1 MILMR
6 LKVNKSKNSINYYI
20 ITDIK
25 TKQGKRSTKV
35 FKKLGNEQDILKISN
50 GIPPLEWANKQLE
63 IVNKQVQ
70 EKSLKITADFS
81 QSNIIEKNKQFSFN
95 CGYLFLQDIYYSL
108 GLDKICNDISDK
120 YRIKYDLNSVL
131 ANLIYTRIIEP
142 SSKLSAF
149 ETAKSFLEQ
158 PNFELQNIYRALE
171 IISKETENIEASV
184 YKNSLNVVN
193 RNTKILYYD
202 CTNYFF
208 EIEEAEGIKQY
219 GKNKENRPLPIV
231 QMGLFMDGD
240 GFPLAFVIDSG
251 NTNEQITLKPLE
263 KQIIK
268 DFELSK
274 FVVCTDAGLASH
286 ENRIFNNIQ
295 DRSFIVTQSLKKIK
309 GHLKDWALSKE
320 DWHKL
325 NSNKLINLN
334 DIDNSSSNE
343 EIYYKERWINENGLE
358 QRLIVSYSPKYAAY
372 QKNLRAN
379 QIERAKNLI
388 NNPSTISKNRQ
399 NDPKRFIKSSSIT
412 NDGEIA
418 EKKVFSLNQSAIDN
432 EAMFDG
438 FYAVCTTLEDD
449 ISEIIKVNKR
459 RWEIEESFRILKSDF
474 KARPVYLKRDDR
486 IKAHFT
492 TCFLALLIYRILE
505 HKLGEKYTSSKIIDT
520 LRNMNMMKLDGVGYI
535 PTYTRTSLTDDL
547 HKVFKFR
554 TDHEITI
561 LKDMKKILNSTKK
574 QEKSRIF
581 Q

>member
-1 MILMR
+1 MR

-20 ITDIK
+20 ITDTK
-25 TKQGKRSTKV
+25 TKDGKRSTKV
-35 FKKLGNEQDILKISN
+35 FKKLGNEQEILKISN
-50 GIPPLEWANKQLE
+50 GESPLEWAKKQVD
-63 IVNKQVQ
+63 IVNKQIE
-70 EKSLKITADFS
+70 EKTLKITAEFS
-81 QSNIIEKNKQFSFN
+81 QSNLIEENKQLSFN

-108 GLDKICNDISDK
+108 GLDKICNVISDK
-120 YRIKYDLNSVL
+120 YRIKYNLNSIL
-131 ANLIYTRIIEP
+131 SNLIYTRIIEP

-149 ETAKSFLEQ
+149 ETAKTFLEQ
-158 PNFELQNIYRALE
+158 PDFELQNIYRALG
-171 IISKETENIEASV
+171 IIANETENIESAV

-219 GKNKENRPLPIV
+219 GKSKENRPLPIV

-240 GFPLAFVIDSG
+240 GFPLAFTIKSG
-251 NTNEQITLKPLE
+251 NTNEQVTLKPLE

-274 FVVCTDAGLASH
+274 FVVCTDAGLASI
-286 ENRIFNNIQ
+286 ENRKFNEVQ

-309 GHLKDWALSKE
+309 GHLKEWALSK
-320 DWHKL
+320 DGWHKL
-325 NSNKLINLN
+325 NSKKIINLDN
-334 DIDNSSSNE
+334 IDNSSSNE
-343 EIYYKERWINENGLE
+343 EIFYKERWINENGLS

-372 QKNLRAN
+372 QKAVRNS
-379 QIERAKNLI
+379 QVERAQKLI
-388 NNPSTISKNRQ
+388 NNPSSVSRNRQ
-399 NDPKRFIKSSSIT
+399 NDPKRFIKSTSVT
-412 NDGEIA
+412 RDGEVA
-418 EKKVFSLNQSAIDN
+418 DKRVLALNQSAIDS
-432 EAMFDG
+432 ESAFDG

-505 HKLGEKYTSSKIIDT
+505 HKLNGKFTSSQIINT
-520 LRNMNMMKLDGVGYI
+520 LRNMNLRNLDGVGFI
-535 PTYTRTSLTDDL
+535 PTYTRTPITNAL
-547 HKVFKFR
+547 HTNFNFR
-554 TDHEITI
+554 TDTEITT
-561 LKDMKKILNSTKK
+561 LKEMKKILNLTKK
-574 QEKSRIF
+574 
-581 Q
+581 

>member
-1 MILMR
+1 MR
-6 LKVNKSKNSINYYI
+6 LSLVKSKNATQFYVIKSFRDSNGKNTSKI
-20 ITDIK
+20 IE
-25 TKQGKRSTKV
+25 
-35 FKKLGNEQDILKISN
+35 KLGNLEEVTKKANGQDPI
-50 GIPPLEWANKQLE
+50 EWAKKYIDVLNEKEKNQSLE
-63 IVNKQVQ
+63 IIAKFSSVNQIPKD
-70 EKSLKITADFS
+70 I
-81 QSNIIEKNKQFSFN
+81 QSSFN
-95 CGYLFLQDIYYSL
+95 GGYLFLQDIYYSL
-108 GLDKICNDISDK
+108 GLDKICQDISDK
-120 YRIKYDLNSVL
+120 YRIKYDLNSIL

-171 IISKETENIEASV
+171 IIAKETEYIESSV
-184 YKNSLNVVN
+184 YKNSLTVVN
-193 RNTKILYYD
+193 RNTKVLYYD

-274 FVVCTDAGLASH
+274 FVVCTDAGLASR
-286 ENRIFNNIQ
+286 ENRIFNKIQ
-295 DRSFIVTQSLKKIK
+295 ERSFIVTQSLKKIK

-320 DWHKL
+320 GWHIL
-325 NSNKLINLN
+325 NSKKLINLN

-343 EIYYKERWINENGLE
+343 EIYYKERWINENDLS

-372 QKNLRAN
+372 QKSLRTT
-379 QIERAKNLI
+379 QIERAQKLI
-388 NNPSTISKNRQ
+388 NNPSSMDKNRQ
-399 NDPKRFIKSSSIT
+399 NDPKRFIKSASVT
-412 NDGEIA
+412 NHGEIA
-418 EKKVFSLNQSAIDN
+418 DKKVFALNQSAIDN

-505 HKLGEKYTSSKIIDT
+505 HKLDEKYTSTQIIQT
-520 LRNMNMMKLDGVGYI
+520 LRNMNFKNLEGFGYL
-535 PTYTRTSLTDDL
+535 PTYTRTDLTDAL
-547 HKVFKFR
+547 HQQFSFK
-554 TDHEITI
+554 TDTEIVSESM
-561 LKDMKKILNSTKK
+561 MKKIIKKTKK
-574 QEKSRIF
+574 H
-581 Q
+581 

>member
-1 MILMR
+1 MR
-6 LKVNKSKNSINYYI
+6 LKITKTNSNTSYYAI
-20 ITDIK
+20 IDVK
-25 TKQGKRSTKV
+25 TKEGKRTTKIY
-35 FKKLGNEQDILKISN
+35 KRLGDEQEILKISD
-50 GIPPLEWANKQLE
+50 GQPAIEWAKN
-63 IVNKQVQ
+63 QVARLKKAYE
-70 EKSLKITADFS
+70 EKSLKVIAEYS
-81 QSNIIEKNKQFSFN
+81 QTDLIEKNTQFLFN
-95 CGYLFLQDIYYSL
+95 GGYLFLQDIYYSL
-108 GLDKICNDISDK
+108 GLDKICMEISDK
-120 YRIKYDLNSVL
+120 YRIKYDLNSIL
-131 ANLIYTRIIEP
+131 SNLIYTRIIEP

-184 YKNSLNVVN
+184 YKNSLNVVD

-251 NTNEQITLKPLE
+251 NTNEQVTLKPLE
-263 KQIIK
+263 QQIIK

-274 FVVCTDAGLASH
+274 FVVCTDAGLASR

-295 DRSFIVTQSLKKIK
+295 ERSFIVTQSLKKIK
-309 GHLKDWALSKE
+309 GHLKDWALAK
-320 DWHKL
+320 DGWHKL
-325 NSNKLINLN
+325 GSKTLINLN

-343 EIYYKERWINENGLE
+343 EIYYKERWINENDLS

-372 QKNLRAN
+372 QKNVRAS
-379 QIERAKNLI
+379 QIERAQKLI
-388 NNPSTISKNRQ
+388 SNPSSLDKNRQ
-399 NDPKRFIKSSSIT
+399 NDPKRFIKSASVT
-412 NDGEIA
+412 KDGEIA
-418 EKKVFSLNQSAIDN
+418 DNKVLALNQSAIDN

-505 HKLGEKYTSSKIIDT
+505 HKLEEKYTSSQIIQT
-520 LRNMNMMKLDGVGYI
+520 LRDMNFFKKDGCGYV
-535 PTYTRTSLTDDL
+535 PTYTRTDLTDAL
-547 HKVFKFR
+547 HQEFKFR
-554 TDHEITI
+554 TDTEIVAQSA
-561 LKDMKKILNSTKK
+561 MKKIIKKTKK
-574 QEKSRIF
+574 KN
-581 Q
+581 

>member
-1 MILMR
+1 MR
-6 LKVNKSKNSINYYI
+6 LSLVKSKNATQFYVIKSFRDSNGKNTSKI
-20 ITDIK
+20 IE
-25 TKQGKRSTKV
+25 
-35 FKKLGNEQDILKISN
+35 KLGNLEEVTKKANGQDPI
-50 GIPPLEWANKQLE
+50 EWAKKYIELLN
-63 IVNKQVQ
+63 
-70 EKSLKITADFS
+70 EK
-81 QSNIIEKNKQFSFN
+81 EKNESLDIIAKFSPSTQIPKDIQN
-95 CGYLFLQDIYYSL
+95 SYNGGYLFLQDIYYSL
-108 GLDKICNDISDK
+108 GLDKICKDISDK

-131 ANLIYTRIIEP
+131 SNLIYARIIEP

-149 ETAKSFLEQ
+149 ETAKSFLEK
-158 PNFELQNIYRALE
+158 PTFELQNIYRALE

-184 YKNSLNVVN
+184 YKNSLKVVN
-193 RNTKILYYD
+193 RNTKVLYYD

-251 NTNEQITLKPLE
+251 NTNEQVTLKPLE

-274 FVVCTDAGLASH
+274 FVVCTDAGLASR

-295 DRSFIVTQSLKKIK
+295 ERSFIVTQSLKKIK
-309 GHLKDWALSKE
+309 GHLKDWALDK
-320 DWHKL
+320 DGWHKL
-325 NSNKLINLN
+325 NSKKLVNLN
-334 DIDNSSSNE
+334 DIDNSSSSE
-343 EIYYKERWINENGLE
+343 EIYYKERWINENDLS

-372 QKNLRAN
+372 QRSVRTS
-379 QIERAKNLI
+379 QIERALKLI
-388 NNPSTISKNRQ
+388 NNPSSVSRNRQ
-399 NDPKRFIKSSSIT
+399 NDPKRFVKSASVT
-412 NDGEIA
+412 ADGEIA
-418 EKKVFSLNQSAIDN
+418 DKRVLSLNQDAIDN

-505 HKLGEKYTSSKIIDT
+505 HKLDEKYTSSKIIQT
-520 LRNMNMMKLDGVGYI
+520 LRDMNFFKKEGCGYA
-535 PTYTRTSLTDDL
+535 PTYMRTDLTDSI
-547 HKVFKFR
+547 HEVFKFR
-554 TDHEITI
+554 TDIE
-561 LKDMKKILNSTKK
+561 MVSFSMMRKIFKQTKNH
-574 QEKSRIF
+574 
-581 Q
+581 